1 MTNGMMSN
9 LEQTAILDVVDK
21 GKKSM
26 VSIILFTNPLII
38 MIILNV
44 GQWAA
49 RCWRLAGERSRR
61 Q

>member
-1 MTNGMMSN
+1 MMSN

-26 VSIILFTNPLII
+26 VSIILFTNPLI
-38 MIILNV
+38 MITRNV

-49 RCWRLAGERSRR
+49 RC
-61 Q
+61 